1 MYANGY
7 FVLLPLA
14 VKHDMSKLQYTSFG
28 FIFVMQGKIKMFL
41 QYFNPV
47 GYFVFILMM
56 VRNYNNKSNSINGIM
71 FFIQSISSHHIQL
84 WQVMM

>member
-41 QYFNPV
+41 QYSNPD
-47 GYFVFILMM
+47 GYFVLI

-71 FFIQSISSHHIQL
+71 FFIQCISSHHI
-84 WQVMM
+84 